1 MLLIEGLIYNKDNC
15 IMVDFCDLVLGV
27 KIMLR
32 FRILKILVI
41 FVLKKLNLEVDVK
54 LLWKKI
60 VMFFVFF
67 SSGKNKIYI
76 YVYKLCICLMYCFM

>member
-32 FRILKILVI
+32 FRIVVI

-54 LLWKKI
+54 LL
-60 VMFFVFF
+60 
-67 SSGKNKIYI
+67 
-76 YVYKLCICLMYCFM
+76 

>member
-1 MLLIEGLIYNKDNC
+1 MLLIEGLIDNKDNC

-76 YVYKLCICLMYCFM
+76 YVYKLCICLMYCFI

>member
-54 LLWKKI
+54 LL
-60 VMFFVFF
+60 
-67 SSGKNKIYI
+67 
-76 YVYKLCICLMYCFM
+76 

>member
-76 YVYKLCICLMYCFM
+76 YVYKLCICLMYCFI